1 MNTLDGYL
9 AFSEHSAWPVEMAG
23 GPTPQMFGPPYT
35 YIPFAGTP
43 ENAIQNAMC
52 SRKALPQAAAQ
63 PTQMYVLKV
72 SITSERLLELFKSG
86 VVVQGSGLV
95 AWRHYGEFK
104 LNNVRF
110 QWDTCSVPPV
120 GLHQWA
126 ENTLYKCKKLKL
138 RAFGC
143 CSGCGGEGEVWA
155 NHWGTRSYCTSCWNA
170 FLLDQ
175 EQADGQKMDST
186 SEASVGGG
194 LVHLFRVPLCAQYR
208 APCGHRKGPHMGP
221 IWAPYRAP

>member
-110 QWDTCSVPPV
+110 QHLGRRQTSHLRRPM
-120 GLHQWA
+120 LHCMCDWFDV
-126 ENTLYKCKKLKL
+126 TLFIIFY
-138 RAFGC
+138 
-143 CSGCGGEGEVWA
+143 S
-155 NHWGTRSYCTSCWNA
+155 
-170 FLLDQ
+170 
-175 EQADGQKMDST
+175 
-186 SEASVGGG
+186 
-194 LVHLFRVPLCAQYR
+194 
-208 APCGHRKGPHMGP
+208 
-221 IWAPYRAP
+221 

>member
-86 VVVQGSGLV
+86 VVVQGSGLG
-95 AWRHYGEFK
+95 AWRHYGEVK

-110 QWDTCSVPPV
+110 QWDTCSVPPI

-126 ENTLYKCKKLKL
+126 ENVLWKKF

-143 CSGCGGEGEVWA
+143 CKGCGGEGVVLA
-155 NHWGTRSYCTSCWNA
+155 GSSYLYYCSSCWNA